1 MSDTQKIN
9 RRSILGGSAALATAM
24 ATGGMTA
31 AASGLV
37 LGSATPAV
45 AQETAKPAGMM
56 RYQIGD
62 MTCFALNDGVANFPL
77 GEGFVTNA
85 PLADVQAELRRAL
98 MAPDTMSIPFTAM
111 AVQTGGRTV
120 VIDTGNGP
128 AAGGTRGT
136 MFANMEAAG
145 LDRSSVDTVI
155 ISHFHPDHISGLK
168 DEFGEKAF
176 PNAEV
181 KVPEAEMAFWMDD
194 GEASRAPD
202 AMKARFEAVRS
213 AFEPLGDAV
222 ATYAPGAELAPGI
235 TARAAYGHT
244 PGHTVFRLSSGSEQ
258 MMVLGDTT
266 NHPALFLRNPEWAV
280 RFDMDAQAAAETR
293 VGLLDEVASDDIMI
307 AGYHFPFPATGHVV
321 KDGDGFQLALVAWQP
336 QL

>member
-1 MSDTQKIN
+1 MTDGPRLN
-9 RRSILGGSAALATAM
+9 RRTVLAGSAAA
-24 ATGGMTA
+24 
-31 AASGLV
+31 
-37 LGSATPAV
+37 AV
-45 AQETAKPAGMM
+45 AAGMAPGSLTGPAQAQEAGKPAGVF

-62 MTCFALNDGVANFPL
+62 ITCFALNDGVANFPL

-98 MAPDTMSIPFTAM
+98 MSPETMSIPFTAM
-111 AVQTGGRTV
+111 AVQSSGRTIL
-120 VIDTGNGP
+120 IDTGNGP

-136 MFANMEAAG
+136 MFANLEAAG
-145 LDRSSVDTVI
+145 IDRSSVDTVI
-155 ISHFHPDHISGLK
+155 ISHFHPDHIGGLR
-168 DEFGEKAF
+168 DADGNKAF

-181 KVPEAEMAFWMDD
+181 KIPEPEMSFWMDD
-194 GEASRAPD
+194 GAAARAPD
-202 AMKARFEAVRS
+202 AMKPRFEAVR
-213 AFEPLGDAV
+213 AVFEPLGDAV
-222 ATYAPGAELAPGI
+222 ATYADGAEVAPGI
-235 TARAAYGHT
+235 TARGAYGHT
-244 PGHTVFRLSSGSEQ
+244 PGHTVFRISSGSQQ

-266 NHPALFLRNPEWAV
+266 NHPALFVRHPQWAV

-293 VGLLDEVASDDIMI
+293 VALLDEVATDDILI

>member
-1 MSDTQKIN
+1 MTDQSMLN
-9 RRSILGGSAALATAM
+9 RRTVLAGSAAAAVAATMAPTPLATRAH
-24 ATGGMTA
+24 
-31 AASGLV
+31 
-37 LGSATPAV
+37 
-45 AQETAKPAGMM
+45 AQEAGKPAGVL

-62 MTCFALNDGVANFPL
+62 ITCYALNDGVANFPL

-98 MAPDTMSIPFTAM
+98 MSPETMSVPFTAM
-111 AVQTGGRTV
+111 AVQSGGRTIL
-120 VIDTGNGP
+120 IDTGNGP

-136 MFANMEAAG
+136 MFANLEAAG
-145 LDRSSVDTVI
+145 IDRSSVDTVV
-155 ISHFHPDHISGLK
+155 ISHFHPDHIGGLK
-168 DEFGEKAF
+168 DADGNKAF

-181 KVPEAEMAFWMDD
+181 KVPEPEMGFWMDE
-194 GEASRAPD
+194 GQASRAPD
-202 AMKARFEAVRS
+202 AMKPRFEAVRA

-222 ATYAPGAELAPGI
+222 STYADGAEVAPGI
-235 TARAAYGHT
+235 TARGAYGHT
-244 PGHTVFRLSSGSEQ
+244 PGHTVFRISSGSEQ

-266 NHPALFLRNPEWAV
+266 NHPALFVRHPQWAV

-293 VGLLDEVASDDIMI
+293 VALLDEVASDDILI